1 MDKEKRIICFD
12 NDLKI
17 EAYCFKG
24 IMQKFPNHFHEH
36 YVIGFVENGKRK
48 LSCKNKEYVI
58 NSGDI
63 ILFNPFENHTCEQL
77 DNMPLDYRCLNIN
90 TDIMQKMAFEINKK
104 DYIPEFSQNV
114 IIKNELFYLLH
125 DLHKMILEKQND
137 FHKEELFFF
146 LIEQLIAKY
155 SDSNKELNAEKVNNK
170 IELICKYLENNYSKR
185 ITLDELADLSSLNKY
200 YLLRAFTKFKGI
212 TPYRYLQ
219 NIRINKAQKML
230 ENGTEVLE
238 AAMSSGFSDQSHFT
252 NFFKE
257 FTGLTPKQYQNIF
270 IETNK

>member
-48 LSCKNKEYVI
+48 LSCKNKEYII

-90 TDIMQKMAFEINKK
+90 TNIMQKMVFEINKK

>member
-48 LSCKNKEYVI
+48 LSCKNKEYII

-90 TDIMQKMAFEINKK
+90 TNIMQKMVFEINKK

-185 ITLDELADLSSLNKY
+185 ITLDELANLSSLNKY